1 MACASAIERN
11 RLVATT
17 LASASLLPELQT
29 LRTSKSRFQHLP
41 RHGASCPLFAGTGEP
56 AKRSFSHRTL
66 PQAKVKSL
74 ACSRLHVENE
84 TTCSTRCDAHLPRRF
99 RQDRRPPPP
108 ILRRAAAGRLFSAL
122 VRVVS

>member
-41 RHGASCPLFAGTGEP
+41 RHGSSYPRFAGTGEP
-56 AKRSFSHRTL
+56 ATRSYPGDSPEIDDHHSPSAAVQQQIR
-66 PQAKVKSL
+66 
-74 ACSRLHVENE
+74 RLQ
-84 TTCSTRCDAHLPRRF
+84 RLLKPLPR
-99 RQDRRPPPP
+99 
-108 ILRRAAAGRLFSAL
+108 LNASATASHLGR
-122 VRVVS
+122 